1 MFTMNRFSGNAW
13 PTTAVMPSATTIEMI
28 AISIGIATPTSV
40 PTTSSSTISA
50 AGSPNCNSPL
60 LRSLA
65 DSSVKSRSSVWL
77 PVMCAANPPL
87 AVRAARRSR

>member
-1 MFTMNRFSGNAW
+1 MFTMNRLSSNAW
-13 PTTAVMPSATTIEMI
+13 PTTAVMPSATMIEMI

-65 DSSVKSRSSVWL
+65 ESSVKSRSSV
-77 PVMCAANPPL
+77 
-87 AVRAARRSR
+87 